1 MVPTPPPL
9 PCAIPDTPAEMRRRI
24 GIGTEVVRGEVI
36 SSRVIQLDPSDA
48 SQRETEFGFEV
59 AEVIAGLL
67 QPGEVLIAA
76 YGSVE
81 PLLPAGVEHVVF
93 LHPTR
98 PSGGYERYA
107 VLGGPRGRFALEG
120 DVYRQ
125 ECFRRGTVVE
135 VAEMARDRFESILSE
150 AIRPPTSSTP

>member
-9 PCAIPDTPAEMRRRI
+9 PCEIPDSPAEMRRRI
-24 GIGTEVVRGEVI
+24 GGSTDVVRGAVTA
-36 SSRVIQLDPSDA
+36 SRVIQLDPSDT
-48 SQRETEFGFEV
+48 SQRETEFSFEV
-59 AEVIAGLL
+59 AEIIAGRL

-76 YGSVE
+76 YGSV
-81 PLLPAGVEHVVF
+81 PALLPVGVEHVVF

-98 PSGGYERYA
+98 PSAGHERYA
-107 VLGGPRGRFALEG
+107 VLGGPRGRFALDR

-125 ECFRRGTVVE
+125 ECFQRGAVVE
-135 VAEMARDRFESILSE
+135 VAEMPRDRFESVLSE

>member
-1 MVPTPPPL
+1 
-9 PCAIPDTPAEMRRRI
+9 MRRRV

-48 SQRETEFGFEV
+48 SRRETEFRFEV
-59 AEVIAGLL
+59 AEVVAGLL

-76 YGSVE
+76 FGSVVS
-81 PLLPAGVEHVVF
+81 LLPVGVEHIVF

-107 VLGGPRGRFALEG
+107 VLGGPHGRFALEG